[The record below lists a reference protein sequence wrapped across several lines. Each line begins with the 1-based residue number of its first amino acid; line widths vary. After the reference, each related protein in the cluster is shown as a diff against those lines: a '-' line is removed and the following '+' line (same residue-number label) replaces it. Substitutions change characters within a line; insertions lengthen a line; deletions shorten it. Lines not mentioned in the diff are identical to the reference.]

1 MLMHGCAPCFMEI
14 SALAS
19 NPTQPSN
26 HGKDCG
32 IWGTGRAAILEEFA
46 CPVCVKLY
54 VFRTPYYVG
63 IRIIGH
69 VAALLG
75 SRSCPSLAEPHIPGA
90 SIPRNRNALSFLF
103 LFRFFIFFVVNPFL
117 VEVGPKFNVN

>member
-32 IWGTGRAAILEEFA
+32 FGERAERLFWKSLRALCA
-46 CPVCVKLY
+46 SNY
-54 VFRTPYYVG
+54 VFRTPYCVG

-117 VEVGPKFNVN
+117 VEVGQKFNVN